1 MRLFYQIFY
10 GSPDVVI
17 GRVWIFNFDAYTLLD
32 PGATLSFVTP
42 YIVVQFSV
50 SPETLFEPFLV
61 STPVDDL
68 VIAWRVYR
76 NCPITVTQ
84 KVIST
89 NLVELEMVNFDVIL
103 GMDWLHFV
111 MR

>member
-10 GSPDVVI
+10 GSSNVVI
-17 GRVWIFNFDAYTLLD
+17 GRVRIFNLDAYTLLD

-42 YIVVQFSV
+42 YIVTQFSF

-68 VIAWRVYR
+68 VIA
-76 NCPITVTQ
+76 
-84 KVIST
+84 
-89 NLVELEMVNFDVIL
+89 
-103 GMDWLHFV
+103 
-111 MR
+111 